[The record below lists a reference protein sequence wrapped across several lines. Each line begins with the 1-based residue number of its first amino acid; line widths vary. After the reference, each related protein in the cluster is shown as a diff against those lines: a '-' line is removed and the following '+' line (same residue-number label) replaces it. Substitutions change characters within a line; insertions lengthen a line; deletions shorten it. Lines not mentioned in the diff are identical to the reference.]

1 MRAPVRR
8 RSWSG
13 WSLRE
18 LTAFLPL
25 LPMFPAW
32 IPSPNGNYS
41 YSWMIASL
49 RPDLAIRLS
58 APIAILVERAGDA
71 QRVVS

>member
-18 LTAFLPL
+18 LIAFLPL

-49 RPDLAIRLS
+49 RPDLAIRLYRHQS
-58 APIAILVERAGDA
+58 HSSWSEQVKSPSE
-71 QRVVS
+71 